1 MTRGCQRRP
10 DGEMRV
16 QNVEQRSE
24 ESEKRSEE
32 SEMREANVEK
42 RVDDMSG
49 ITYVSG
55 TLGKEVD
62 VDLDQRWVCGC
73 RCVV

>member
-1 MTRGCQRRP
+1 MRR
-10 DGEMRV
+10 DR
-16 QNVEQRSE
+16 
-24 ESEKRSEE
+24 KRAR
-32 SEMREANVEK
+32 RERENVEK